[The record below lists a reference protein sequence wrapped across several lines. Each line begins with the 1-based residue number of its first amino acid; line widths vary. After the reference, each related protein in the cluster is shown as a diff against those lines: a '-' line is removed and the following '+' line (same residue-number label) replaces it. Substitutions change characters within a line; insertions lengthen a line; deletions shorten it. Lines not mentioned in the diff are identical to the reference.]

1 MNEGPRGLPNVQPRV
16 DMPATVIPQPH
27 ARNRQPCM
35 DAMCNG
41 FTSQKCP
48 RKLCVAHCRS
58 AGYCSVHKKPNQ
70 PADPSGATSHP
81 HSSFVTSRIEA
92 SRSHTPLAQ
101 DSSLL
106 DDDAL
111 ATGIQMSLQNI
122 PPVTSI
128 QTLASAP
135 PPPRCD
141 ALSGQAPVR
150 VCAPVHTT
158 R

>member
-1 MNEGPRGLPNVQPRV
+1 VNEGPRGLPNVQPRV

-35 DAMCNG
+35 DATCNG

-48 RKLCVAHCRS
+48 RKLCAAHCRS

-70 PADPSGATSHP
+70 PAGPSGATAHP

-92 SRSHTPLAQ
+92 SRSQTPLVQ
-101 DSSLL
+101 DSSTS